1 MANFSKINILN
12 VVRVSVSDLESHI
25 RRTVQIMLRLSDQN
39 RAIAIR
45 LLDTNVVRKLRQTF
59 LETGTGQVKDEP
71 RSGRPNVR

>member
-1 MANFSKINILN
+1 MWC
-12 VVRVSVSDLESHI
+12 VCPVSDLEMHI
-25 RRTVQIMLRLSDQN
+25 RRTAQIMLRLSDQN

-71 RSGRPNVR
+71 RSGRPKVR

>member
-12 VVRVSVSDLESHI
+12 VVCVSSFRFGKHI

-59 LETGTGQVKDEP
+59 LETSTGQVKDEP
-71 RSGRPNVR
+71 RSGRPKVR